1 MLARVTLAA
10 FALSSCGGGASAP
23 LAFPSSPSAP
33 SAPTIPGG
41 ACGAI
46 GTAIVNGSECSNTPS
61 TSVVLVNVRDG
72 SGSLGVCSGTIIAP
86 RAVLTAAHCLTGV
99 TAVQVFLGVGPPMV
113 ASSFFAYPD
122 YREFDRTALDVGVLL
137 FEQDLGRTPV
147 PLLLSRDARVGDTAV
162 IAGWGTSQD
171 SGTAR
176 LRAGLTS
183 ISAVDATL
191 LQTQFSGA
199 NATVCGGDSGGPLL
213 LLEAGV
219 WAIAGITSAVHGLCT
234 TGTDLYA
241 NIRNPSIISFILN
254 YVPDARRLES

>member
-33 SAPTIPGG
+33 SGPTIPGG

-86 RAVLTAAHCLTGV
+86 RAVLTAAHCLTGGV
-99 TAVQVFLGVGPPMV
+99 TAVQVFLGIGPPFV
-113 ASSFFAYPD
+113 ASSFFGYPD

-137 FEQDLGRTPV
+137 FDQDLGRTPV
-147 PLLLSRDARVGDTAV
+147 PLLLSRDARVGETAEN
-162 IAGWGTSQD
+162 AGWGREQNQ
-171 SGTAR
+171 SGST
-176 LRAGLTS
+176 LRAGSTTV
-183 ISAVDATL
+183 SAVGPIL
-191 LQTQFSGA
+191 LQTEFSST
-199 NATVCGGDSGGPLL
+199 NSSVCPGDSGGALL
-213 LLEAGV
+213 ISEGGTWSLAGV
-219 WAIAGITSAVHGLCT
+219 ISANSTTSCSFGSNF
-234 TGTDLYA
+234 YA
-241 NIRNPSIISFILN
+241 KVRNAQISAFILGL
-254 YVPDARRLES
+254 VPDARRQ